1 MLLDYFSLI
10 PYEFYC
16 LKMES
21 RAVEVG
27 QSHHYCVVPNKYE
40 SVLPTE
46 MGNR

>member
-16 LKMES
+16 LKTES
-21 RAVEVG
+21 RAVEVK
-27 QSHHYCVVPNKYE
+27 QSYHYCVVPNKYE
-40 SVLPTE
+40 SVFPTE